1 MVVRSVVETKKARS
15 SDLGRR
21 RGGVVYGVGRVKGPA
36 GIISNLEVR
45 LRNAGF
51 VGRLQRLSCSSG
63 TGEELPRI

>member
-1 MVVRSVVETKKARS
+1 M
-15 SDLGRR
+15 
-21 RGGVVYGVGRVKGPA
+21 YGVGRVKGPA